1 MCNLEKRL
9 AKCSD
14 MAEEYNSIIVTHLE
28 KGYVTRVQPLSECDI
43 KWYLPHFPVIIQDRT
58 STKVRIVF
66 NGTAQCDGVA

>member
-28 KGYVTRVQPLSECDI
+28 KGYVTRIQPLSECNI
-43 KWYLPHFPVIIQDRT
+43 KWYLPHFPVIRQDR
-58 STKVRIVF
+58 
-66 NGTAQCDGVA
+66 